1 MSTSRPP
8 RRPQAMPEAMNE
20 TLARAVAPAELSAPQ
35 RDRLRQRVLQQA
47 RETTPEGTS
56 TIRAAESWIDIAPFV
71 QMKVLRRDA
80 VAGHQ
85 TLLMRM
91 QPGGIAPPHRHAQ
104 QEEFIVL
111 EGECHIGVHR
121 LSAGDVHIA
130 SAGSWH
136 EAVTTRTGVLV
147 LLRGEYPEPCRQHA
161 AAV

>member
-8 RRPQAMPEAMNE
+8 RKTQAMPEAMNE
-20 TLARAVAPAELSAPQ
+20 ALTRAVAPVELSAQ
-35 RDRLRQRVLQQA
+35 RRDRLRQRVLQQA
-47 RETTPEGTS
+47 RETAPEGT
-56 TIRAAESWIDIAPFV
+56 TTTRAAESWIDIAPSV

-80 VAGHQ
+80 VAGNQ

-111 EGECHIGVHR
+111 EGECHIGVHK

-136 EAVTTRTGVLV
+136 EAVTTQTGVLV
-147 LLRGEYPEPCRQHA
+147 LLRGEYPEPCRPHA
-161 AAV
+161 SSV